1 MKHLIIFG
9 IIILG
14 IILLKLS
21 YKLNCKNE
29 NENYSDIEV

>member
-29 NENYSDIEV
+29 NYSDIEV